1 MSAGESG
8 YHQSLDIDSIQ
19 FRNLLSEGKKEQ
31 AIKISEAILQRSR
44 SIEQRDHET
53 EAWIRMER
61 ALLGTIDQEGI
72 GEELRWCV
80 ERLTA
85 TSNGTEIHGIA
96 LLNLASWHRNNG
108 ESMMA
113 LVILSDISASSGH
126 TNEVIGLSRL
136 ESGRILVEIGDLES
150 AMRHL
155 WIALKR
161 LSGGS
166 MSAESIVCAME
177 WLDIALDDVVTS
189 SPRMIERIT
198 NAQPRETSGIT
209 RAPSNPDDV
218 REVINSIIPH
228 IFSDLSGD
236 PRDDLGLV
244 FDAGNIIGE
253 SSWMEEM
260 VERSNE
266 IQDSRLIEALQS

>member
-1 MSAGESG
+1 MSSG
-8 YHQSLDIDSIQ
+8 GPGHHQALDIDSIL
-19 FRNLLSEGKKEQ
+19 FRTLLSEGKKEQ
-31 AIKISEAILQRSR
+31 AIKISENILQRSR
-44 SIEQRDHET
+44 SIEERNHET

-61 ALLGTIDQEGI
+61 ALLGTIDHGRI

-80 ERLTA
+80 ERLSA
-85 TSNGTEIHGIA
+85 TSTGTEIHGIA
-96 LLNLASWHRNNG
+96 LLNLGSWHRNNG
-108 ESMMA
+108 EPMMA
-113 LVILSDISASSGH
+113 LVILSDISSSSGH
-126 TNEVIGLSRL
+126 SNEVIGISRL

-161 LSGGS
+161 LSGSG

-177 WLDIALDDVVTS
+177 WLDIALDDVKTS
-189 SPRMIERIT
+189 SPRMLERIT
-198 NAQPRETSGIT
+198 NAQPRETSGIS

-228 IFSDLSGD
+228 IFLDLSGD

-244 FDAGNIIGE
+244 IDAGNIIGE
-253 SSWMEEM
+253 STWLEEM
-260 VERSNE
+260 LERSGE